1 MHAPTQMQHV
11 AVHTMTPSAPQA
23 RAPTQ
28 FAQAQGPQGMP
39 KEVSALQKDFD
50 KMKGKL
56 KARLLDE
63 KGKKIKDVDV
73 KDLLTTLEKNK
84 KKVGTIMFD
93 GIITKRL
100 VEAAEQKEIATI
112 IGAKKG
118 SVSSV
123 KVKIYTL

>member
-1 MHAPTQMQHV
+1 MQSMPN
-11 AVHTMTPSAPQA
+11 A
-23 RAPTQ
+23 
-28 FAQAQGPQGMP
+28 MP
-39 KEVSALQKDFD
+39 KEVLDLKADFD

-112 IGAKKG
+112 VGAKRG
-118 SVSSV
+118 AVSSA
-123 KVKIYTL
+123 KVNIYTL